1 MYKIEINFGGILGKK
16 VYRFSSLDKAQ
27 NFADKYF
34 EKTGDIVAISSVR
47 NYRRRTSKYPMI
59 RKVKFVP
66 SEYARKDGRRSGSVL
81 GQRYFHWDLPVSRP
95 KLAIYGVRKWLKK
108 SYRQHTALW

>member
-34 EKTGDIVAISSVR
+34 EKTGDILAISSVR
-47 NYRRRTSKYPMI
+47 NYRGEHPNTP
-59 RKVKFVP
+59 
-66 SEYARKDGRRSGSVL
+66 
-81 GQRYFHWDLPVSRP
+81 
-95 KLAIYGVRKWLKK
+95 
-108 SYRQHTALW
+108 